1 MSVFDLV
8 KYVSFKRLKTISLN
22 VSKIYNHLFLDSNK
36 SFTFAFENRKNISS
50 IALSR
55 DGNILVSVD
64 EGQSS
69 FIVPGTSITLSH

>member
-1 MSVFDLV
+1 MFDLV
-8 KYVSFKRLKTISLN
+8 KYVSLKWLHTIALN
-22 VSKIYNHLFLDSNK
+22 VCCLFIGDSNK

-50 IALSR
+50 IALSP

-69 FIVPGTSITLSH
+69 FFFFFLV